1 MHPFSLIELL
11 VRGCDEPGGGTALA
25 VEEAAAEAAAIFGKM
40 SNDDTLLLI
49 SEHIS
54 FVTPPADIDRFIES
68 SLAAQSTGFTSHLGC
83 RRPAPRSAA
92 RHPSVSS
99 APPGPRL
106 PADVGAYMTEEATPG
121 SDRSQV
127 AARLSALSPATSV
140 AAFPPNGGFIAAK
153 WRTYAKVHSV
163 SFSAGRRVLTAL
175 AADLPSQRPTFS
187 FELLY
192 GLLGA
197 GAGLANQV
205 APLLLLHLGAPPSAH
220 CDEGGGELLRTLRV
234 SLYSS

>member
-1 MHPFSLIELL
+1 MTWG
-11 VRGCDEPGGGTALA
+11 V
-25 VEEAAAEAAAIFGKM
+25 AESHDPSHRF
-40 SNDDTLLLI
+40 
-49 SEHIS
+49 
-54 FVTPPADIDRFIES
+54 PPYPS
-68 SLAAQSTGFTSHLGC
+68 
-83 RRPAPRSAA
+83 PP
-92 RHPSVSS
+92 HPSPSHFNPWPPRPILVSS
-99 APPGPRL
+99 TPTHRCSTLFHPSHIECHPD
-106 PADVGAYMTEEATPG
+106 PIPQATPG